1 MHQCVDIWLM
11 HLDFNQFGSGNLLN
25 RSQYGHNPYRIS
37 AARGWIRPKNCSK
50 KGQKTEAL
58 SNEDEQEIRTGTIL
72 LGPWVTK
79 TEGLDKEQTTTEGM
93 KQEIKPMKKQGV
105 HREVPISQLPP
116 EQRRKIIKSRWV
128 LRQTGN
134 TARARIVA
142 KGCTEEINDND
153 DIFASTP
160 IFVPLE
166 RCSS

>member
-1 MHQCVDIWLM
+1 
-11 HLDFNQFGSGNLLN
+11 
-25 RSQYGHNPYRIS
+25 
-37 AARGWIRPKNCSK
+37 
-50 KGQKTEAL
+50 
-58 SNEDEQEIRTGTIL
+58 
-72 LGPWVTK
+72 
-79 TEGLDKEQTTTEGM
+79 M
-93 KQEIKPMKKQGV
+93 KQEMKPMKKQGV
-105 HREVPISQLPP
+105 YREVPISQLLP

-134 TARARIVA
+134 TARARVVA